1 MPMQTS
7 TVKILVV
14 DDEEIM
20 LKLACDALRSQG
32 HQVIGASG
40 AWEALDKLKQENF
53 DFILTDIKMPEMNGI
68 ELIEAAHK
76 INPSMGAIFMTGYAS
91 LDTAKK
97 AIHEGAYDYILKPF
111 DLQEIRSAVSRA
123 VQKRNQSL
131 EDGRKSG
138 ISQLYDMNRI
148 LYTAGDSKSLLK
160 LSVEFALIQSRLNRG
175 VILYF
180 KQKPLELELYLV
192 KDLRQNRFEEKTLR
206 QNNPIMPAL
215 SQVKDII
222 QIKEFK
228 ESTVFAELKMLIL
241 DSNIKE
247 ELASWQGETILIPLK
262 KAESTKG
269 FIILNKTAS
278 EPEISGE
285 DLKLLAILGIQT
297 TISLENQTL
306 LIEAQKSYRE
316 LQNLQE
322 QIIGMEKMAT
332 QGKLSSEIGH
342 ELNNYL
348 TVILGNFQILNM
360 KARGGELKS
369 SDKSLEVISANLEK
383 IRKFAQGLLDFSTL
397 KAEKTECDLNVLIE
411 KTIAFIKPQNIFKNI
426 SLLTRLET
434 RLPHPVADSGQIQQV
449 LYNLLNNAAD
459 AMGKRKGEG
468 GTITVG
474 TIHTPDDDMVELWIQ
489 DTGKGMTDEEL
500 KRLFTRGFTT
510 KEEGHGIGLSIC
522 KNIVDQ
528 HRGTIHVESKLNQG
542 TTFRIKLP
550 LREKESNKST
560 TDNQT
565 QSKNMTG

>member
-1 MPMQTS
+1 MPTQ

-40 AWEALDKLKQENF
+40 AFEALDKLKQEKF
-53 DFILTDIKMPEMNGI
+53 DFILTDIKMPEMNGL
-68 ELIEAAHK
+68 ELIEAAHQV
-76 INPSMGAIFMTGYAS
+76 NPSMGAIFMTGYAS

-97 AIHEGAYDYILKPF
+97 AIQEGAYDYILKPF
-111 DLQEIRSAVSRA
+111 DLQEIRSAISRA
-123 VQKRNQSL
+123 VQKRSQSL

-138 ISQLYDMNRI
+138 ISQLYDMNRV

-160 LSVEFALIQSRLNRG
+160 LSVEFALIQSRLNKG
-175 VILYF
+175 AILYL
-180 KQKPLELELYLV
+180 KPKPLELELYLV

-206 QNNPIMPAL
+206 LDNPTMHEL
-215 SQVKDII
+215 SQVKDIV
-222 QIKEFK
+222 QIKDFQG
-228 ESTVFAELKMLIL
+228 SPIFAELKTLLL
-241 DSNIKE
+241 DSNTEE
-247 ELASWQGETILIPLK
+247 ELLSWEGETILIPLK
-262 KAESTKG
+262 KAESTHG
-269 FIILNKTAS
+269 FIILYKTPGD
-278 EPEISGE
+278 PEISGE

-306 LIEAQKSYRE
+306 LIEAQKSYKE

-332 QGKLSSEIGH
+332 QGRLSAEIGH

-348 TVILGNFQILNM
+348 TVIMGNFQILNM
-360 KARGGELKS
+360 MVQRGELKS
-369 SDKSLEVISANLEK
+369 SDKSLDVISSNLEK
-383 IRKFAQGLLDFSTL
+383 ISKFAQGLLDFSAL
-397 KAEKTECDLNVLIE
+397 KAVKTECDLNALIE
-411 KTIAFIKPQNIFKNI
+411 KTIAFIKPQNVFKNI
-426 SLLTRLET
+426 SLVTRLEIQ
-434 RLPHPVADSGQIQQV
+434 LPHPVADNGQLQQV

-474 TIHTPDDDMVELWIQ
+474 TRQTPDDNMVELWVQ
-489 DTGKGMTDEEL
+489 DTGKGMPEEEL
-500 KRLFTRGFTT
+500 KQLFSRGFTT

-528 HRGTIHVESKLNQG
+528 HRGTIHVESQLNQG
-542 TTFRIKLP
+542 STFRIKLP
-550 LREKESNKST
+550 LREEKSNKSA

-565 QSKNMTG
+565 LSKDSIE

>member
-1 MPMQTS
+1 MPTQ

-40 AWEALDKLKQENF
+40 AFEALDKLKQDKF
-53 DFILTDIKMPEMNGI
+53 DFILTDIKMPEMNGL

-76 INPSMGAIFMTGYAS
+76 VNPSMGAIFMTGYAS

-97 AIHEGAYDYILKPF
+97 AIQEGAYDYILKPF

-123 VQKRNQSL
+123 VQKRSQSL

-160 LSVEFALIQSRLNRG
+160 LSVEFALIQSRLNKG
-175 VILYF
+175 AILYL
-180 KQKPLELELYLV
+180 KPQELELCLV

-206 QNNPIMPAL
+206 LENPVTHEL
-215 SQVKDII
+215 SQIRDII
-222 QIKEFK
+222 QINDFQD
-228 ESTVFAELKMLIL
+228 SPIFTELKTLLL
-241 DSNIKE
+241 DSNTEE
-247 ELASWQGETILIPLK
+247 ELASWEGETILVPLK
-262 KAESTKG
+262 KVELANG
-269 FIILNKTAS
+269 FILLNKIPGD
-278 EPEISGE
+278 PEISVG

-306 LIEAQKSYRE
+306 LIEAQKSYKE

-332 QGKLSSEIGH
+332 QGRLSAEIGH

-348 TVILGNFQILNM
+348 TVIMGNFQILN
-360 KARGGELKS
+360 KKVERGELKS
-369 SDKSLEVISANLEK
+369 SDKSLDVISANLEK
-383 IRKFAQGLLDFSTL
+383 IRKFAQGLLDFSSL
-397 KAEKTECDLNVLIE
+397 KARKSECDLNALIE
-411 KTIAFIKPQNIFKNI
+411 KTIAFIKPQNVFKNI
-426 SLLTRLET
+426 SLITRLET
-434 RLPHPVADSGQIQQV
+434 QLPHPVADNGQLQQV

-474 TIHTPDDDMVELWIQ
+474 TRYTPDDNMVELWVQ
-489 DTGKGMTDEEL
+489 DTGKGMSEEEL
-500 KRLFTRGFTT
+500 KQLFTRGFTT

-550 LREKESNKST
+550 LREEESNKSA

-565 QSKNMTG
+565 QSKDSTE

>member
-1 MPMQTS
+1 MPTQ

-40 AWEALDKLKQENF
+40 AFEALDKLKQEKF
-53 DFILTDIKMPEMNGI
+53 DFILTDIKMPEMNGL

-76 INPSMGAIFMTGYAS
+76 VNPSMGAIFMTGYAS

-97 AIHEGAYDYILKPF
+97 AIQEGAYDYILKPF

-123 VQKRNQSL
+123 VQKRSQSL

-160 LSVEFALIQSRLNRG
+160 LSVEFALIQSRLNKG
-175 VILYF
+175 AILYL
-180 KQKPLELELYLV
+180 KPQELELHLV

-206 QNNPIMPAL
+206 LDNSTVHEL
-215 SQVKDII
+215 SPVKDII
-222 QIKEFK
+222 QIKDFK
-228 ESTVFAELKMLIL
+228 DSPTFAELKTLLL
-241 DSNIKE
+241 DSNTEE
-247 ELASWQGETILIPLK
+247 ELASWEGETILIPLK
-262 KAESTKG
+262 KAESTAG
-269 FIILNKTAS
+269 FIILNKTPGD
-278 EPEISGE
+278 PEISEE

-306 LIEAQKSYRE
+306 LVEAQKSYKE

-332 QGKLSSEIGH
+332 QGRLSAEIGH

-348 TVILGNFQILNM
+348 TVIMGNFQILNM
-360 KARGGELKS
+360 KVERGELKS
-369 SDKSLEVISANLEK
+369 SDKSLDVISANLEK
-383 IRKFAQGLLDFSTL
+383 IRKFAQGLLDFSSL
-397 KAEKTECDLNVLIE
+397 KARKNDCDLNALIE
-411 KTIAFIKPQNIFKNI
+411 KTITFIKPQKVFKNI
-426 SLLTRLET
+426 SLVTRLEAQ
-434 RLPHPVADSGQIQQV
+434 LPHPVADNGQIQQV

-474 TIHTPDDDMVELWIQ
+474 TRLTPDDNMVELWVQ
-489 DTGKGMTDEEL
+489 DTGKGMSEEEL
-500 KRLFTRGFTT
+500 NQLFTRGFTT

-542 TTFRIKLP
+542 STFRIKLP
-550 LREKESNKST
+550 LREEESNKSA

-565 QSKNMTG
+565 QSKDSIE

>member
-1 MPMQTS
+1 MPNQTQ

-32 HQVIGASG
+32 HQVSGASG
-40 AWEALDKLKQENF
+40 AFEALDKLKQEKF
-53 DFILTDIKMPEMNGI
+53 DFILTDIKMPEMNGL
-68 ELIEAAHK
+68 ELIEAAHQV
-76 INPSMGAIFMTGYAS
+76 NPSMGAIFMTGYAS

-97 AIHEGAYDYILKPF
+97 AIREGAYDYILKPF

-123 VQKRNQSL
+123 VQKRSQSL

-160 LSVEFALIQSRLNRG
+160 LSVEFALIQSRLNKG
-175 VILYF
+175 VILYI
-180 KQKPLELELYLV
+180 KQKPQELELYLV
-192 KDLRQNRFEEKTLR
+192 KDLGQNRFEQKTLR
-206 QNNPIMPAL
+206 LDNPTLHEL

-222 QIKEFK
+222 QIKDFK
-228 ESTVFAELKMLIL
+228 DSPIFAELKTLLL
-241 DSNIKE
+241 DSNTEE
-247 ELASWQGETILIPLK
+247 ELGSWEGETILIPLK
-262 KAESTKG
+262 KAKSTNG
-269 FIILNKTAS
+269 FIILNKIPGD
-278 EPEISGE
+278 PEISEE

-306 LIEAQKSYRE
+306 LIEAQKSYKE

-332 QGKLSSEIGH
+332 QGRLSAEIGH

-348 TVILGNFQILNM
+348 TVIIGNFQILNM
-360 KARGGELKS
+360 KLGRGELKS
-369 SDKSLEVISANLEK
+369 PDKSLDVISANLEK

-397 KAEKTECDLNVLIE
+397 KAEKTECDLNALIE
-411 KTIAFIKPQNIFKNI
+411 KTISFIKPQNVFKNI
-426 SLLTRLET
+426 SLVTRLQAQ
-434 RLPHPVADSGQIQQV
+434 LPHPVADNGQIQQV

-474 TIHTPDDDMVELWIQ
+474 TRHMPDDNVVELWVQ
-489 DTGKGMTDEEL
+489 DTGKGMSEEEL
-500 KRLFTRGFTT
+500 NQLFTRGFTT

-522 KNIVDQ
+522 KNIMDQ

-550 LREKESNKST
+550 LREE
-560 TDNQT
+560 
-565 QSKNMTG
+565 G

>member
-1 MPMQTS
+1 MPNQTQ

-40 AWEALDKLKQENF
+40 AFEALDKLKQEKF
-53 DFILTDIKMPEMNGI
+53 DFILTDIKMPEMNGL
-68 ELIEAAHK
+68 ELIEAAHQV
-76 INPSMGAIFMTGYAS
+76 NPSMGAIFMTGYAS

-97 AIHEGAYDYILKPF
+97 AIQEGAYDYILKPF

-123 VQKRNQSL
+123 VQKRSQSL

-160 LSVEFALIQSRLNRG
+160 LSVEFALIQSRLNKG
-175 VILYF
+175 VILYI
-180 KQKPLELELYLV
+180 KQKPPELELYLV
-192 KDLRQNRFEEKTLR
+192 KDLGQNRFEQKTLR
-206 QNNPIMPAL
+206 LDNPTMHEL

-222 QIKEFK
+222 QIKDFK
-228 ESTVFAELKMLIL
+228 DSPIFAELKTLL
-241 DSNIKE
+241 PDSNTEE
-247 ELASWQGETILIPLK
+247 ELGSWEGETILIPLK
-262 KAESTKG
+262 KANSTNG
-269 FIILNKTAS
+269 FIILNKT
-278 EPEISGE
+278 PGDLEISKE

-306 LIEAQKSYRE
+306 LIEAQKSYKE

-332 QGKLSSEIGH
+332 QGRLSAEIGH

-348 TVILGNFQILNM
+348 TVIMGNFQILNM
-360 KARGGELKS
+360 KVERGELKS
-369 SDKSLEVISANLEK
+369 SDKSLDVISANLEK

-397 KAEKTECDLNVLIE
+397 KAEKTECDLNALIE

-426 SLLTRLET
+426 SLVTSLEN
-434 RLPHPVADSGQIQQV
+434 RLPHPVVDNGQIQQV
-449 LYNLLNNAAD
+449 LYNLLNNSAD

-474 TIHTPDDDMVELWIQ
+474 TQLTPNDNMVELWVQ
-489 DTGKGMTDEEL
+489 DTGKGMSEEEL
-500 KRLFTRGFTT
+500 NQLFTRGFTT

-550 LREKESNKST
+550 LREEKSNKSVT
-560 TDNQT
+560 NNRTK
-565 QSKNMTG
+565 SKDMIE

>member
-1 MPMQTS
+1 MPMPTQ

-40 AWEALDKLKQENF
+40 AFEALDKLKQEKF
-53 DFILTDIKMPEMNGI
+53 DFILTDIKMPEMNGL

-76 INPSMGAIFMTGYAS
+76 VNPSMGAIFMTGYAS

-97 AIHEGAYDYILKPF
+97 AIQEGAYDYILKPF

-123 VQKRNQSL
+123 VQKRSQSL

-160 LSVEFALIQSRLNRG
+160 LSVEFALIQSRLNKG
-175 VILYF
+175 AILYL
-180 KQKPLELELYLV
+180 KPQELELHLV

-206 QNNPIMPAL
+206 LDNSTVHEL
-215 SQVKDII
+215 SPVKDII
-222 QIKEFK
+222 QIKDFK
-228 ESTVFAELKMLIL
+228 DSPTFAELKTLLL
-241 DSNIKE
+241 DSNTEE
-247 ELASWQGETILIPLK
+247 ELASWEGETILIPLK
-262 KAESTKG
+262 KAESTAG
-269 FIILNKTAS
+269 FIILNKTPGD
-278 EPEISGE
+278 PEISEE

-306 LIEAQKSYRE
+306 LVEAQKSYKE

-332 QGKLSSEIGH
+332 QGRLSAEIGH

-348 TVILGNFQILNM
+348 TVIMGNFQILNM
-360 KARGGELKS
+360 KVERGELKS
-369 SDKSLEVISANLEK
+369 SDKSLDVISANLEK
-383 IRKFAQGLLDFSTL
+383 IRKFAQGLLDFSSL
-397 KAEKTECDLNVLIE
+397 KARKNDCDLNALIE
-411 KTIAFIKPQNIFKNI
+411 KTITFIKPQKVFKNI
-426 SLLTRLET
+426 SLVTRLEAQ
-434 RLPHPVADSGQIQQV
+434 LPHPVADNGQIQQV

-474 TIHTPDDDMVELWIQ
+474 TRLTPDDNMVELWVQ
-489 DTGKGMTDEEL
+489 DTGKGMSEEEL
-500 KRLFTRGFTT
+500 NQLFTRGFTT

-542 TTFRIKLP
+542 STFRIKLP
-550 LREKESNKST
+550 LREEESNKSA

-565 QSKNMTG
+565 QSKDSIE